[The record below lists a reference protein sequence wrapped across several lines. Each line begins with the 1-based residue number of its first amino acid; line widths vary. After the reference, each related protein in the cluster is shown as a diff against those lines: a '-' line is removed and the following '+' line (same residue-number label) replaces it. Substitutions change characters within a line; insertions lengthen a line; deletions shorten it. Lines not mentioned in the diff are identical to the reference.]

1 MDVERLLVVIQYF
14 AYSHFLFQSS
24 TLVPSTSRP
33 FSVIQLLTDADIL
46 LLPFT
51 NRNHPN
57 THSLFA
63 QITLSHHTLFSMQL
77 RVEKRKP
84 DVLDPTRDF
93 GSTQVSK
100 PKITKSTKKLPIQ
113 ASPSAVSEFTMDTF
127 TENKF
132 NEETKCSL
140 CQGDREMV
148 LTHNYSI

>member
-1 MDVERLLVVIQYF
+1 
-14 AYSHFLFQSS
+14 
-24 TLVPSTSRP
+24 
-33 FSVIQLLTDADIL
+33 
-46 LLPFT
+46 
-51 NRNHPN
+51 
-57 THSLFA
+57 
-63 QITLSHHTLFSMQL
+63 MQL

-100 PKITKSTKKLPIQ
+100 SKITKSTKKLPIQ